1 MNNNQSMNLLT
12 GKPMRICACLMIA
25 SLIFSCSSWA
35 KINIDDFAGLWLFD
49 DDKKP
54 ATARYSSGNNHDAEV
69 AKQVKRIDGVFGG
82 ALKFDGTQSYAIV
95 PHDPMFNFGEDGNFS
110 MGCWMSPERDD
121 AYVVTKRGAG
131 PIVLWG
137 LNCSMDNASGAFDF
151 QGYNDGVNR
160 MVIGKTVI
168 RGKGWFHCVAV
179 RKDKI
184 VSVYVNGKVE
194 AKLDVSISV
203 DSEAPI
209 QMGGWGGENHIGGLD
224 ELFICKAGVALTQED
239 IRNIFK
245 NGLQAALAVSEVGR
259 LATVWGVLKAQ

>member
-1 MNNNQSMNLLT
+1 MS
-12 GKPMRICACLMIA
+12 ICACLMIA

-35 KINIDDFAGLWLFD
+35 KINIDDMAGLWLFD

-54 ATARYSSGNNHDAEV
+54 ATARDSSGNNHDTEV

-110 MGCWMSPERDD
+110 MGCWMSLERDD

-131 PIVLWG
+131 PTVLWG

-160 MVIGKTVI
+160 IVIGQTVI

-203 DSEAPI
+203 DSEARSK
-209 QMGGWGGENHIGGLD
+209 WEDGEERTTLVVWTNFLSARQ
-224 ELFICKAGVALTQED
+224 EWALTQED

-259 LATVWGVLKAQ
+259 LATVWGVLKA